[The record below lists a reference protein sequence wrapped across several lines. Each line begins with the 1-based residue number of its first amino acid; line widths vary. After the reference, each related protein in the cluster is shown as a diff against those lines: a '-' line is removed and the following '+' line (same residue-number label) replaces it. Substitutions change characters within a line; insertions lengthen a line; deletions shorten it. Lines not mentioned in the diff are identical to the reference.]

1 MAPPASASAS
11 SAKATALAAAGS
23 AASALWAAALAP
35 GSSPWLKTFVAGA
48 GFMSDAYDLFII
60 DVVKNVM
67 SELYPQSAAQ
77 TAAVSTAALVGAVLG
92 QLVFGALAD
101 KVGRRVIFM
110 VTLTLVVLSSLG
122 SATITD
128 DGKGAIYAQLAA
140 WRFLLGFGV
149 GGEYPLSATIT
160 SEGAATRSRGYAV
173 ALVFAMQGVGK
184 ILAAA
189 VNASCLSSGM
199 SLDSAWR
206 FALGFGSV
214 PGLLTVYHR
223 WKIEESH
230 HFKAVL
236 HADNGG
242 ARGEAEAAAEA
253 GAAAAAVEA
262 AAAIAAAGQ
271 GVGDGEV
278 ADLHRAAQH
287 HQAALGAEAIERGAG
302 AFDGEA
308 RSRGEVHREQ
318 RVGQAERAVWHLQ
331 RDGIRAF
338 ASRCAAQ
345 RGVEAGE
352 IGNMEDRVSD
362 AHGNPDGPLGAGQGR
377 ECVVLARSSMAGF

>member
-1 MAPPASASAS
+1 MAAAS
-11 SAKATALAAAGS
+11 SAAAA
-23 AASALWAAALAP
+23 LWQAALAP

-101 KVGRRVIFM
+101 KVGRRTIFM

-128 DGKGAIYAQLAA
+128 DGNGAIYAQLAA
-140 WRFLLGFGV
+140 WRFMLGFGV

-160 SEGAATRSRGYAV
+160 SEGAATRTRGYAV

-199 SLDSAWR
+199 SLDAAWR

-236 HADNGG
+236 HADNAG
-242 ARGEAEAAAEA
+242 ARGEA
-253 GAAAAAVEA
+253 AAAAAA
-262 AAAIAAAGQ
+262 AAEEGAAG
-271 GVGDGEV
+271 GAKAASDEADV
-278 ADLHRAAQH
+278 AD
-287 HQAALGAEAIERGAG
+287 GAVGAG
-302 AFDGEA
+302 A
-308 RSRGEVHREQ
+308 
-318 RVGQAERAVWHLQ
+318 
-331 RDGIRAF
+331 
-338 ASRCAAQ
+338 
-345 RGVEAGE
+345 
-352 IGNMEDRVSD
+352 
-362 AHGNPDGPLGAGQGR
+362 GAGAGSFTGVGGALSLASLSALAASAGAPAAPPTSNFQKWLVRKSDRSPLSCFAAR
-377 ECVVLARSSMAGF
+377 EGVRASQAKRAAP

>member
-1 MAPPASASAS
+1 MAPLAAAPALSSSSPLVAS
-11 SAKATALAAAGS
+11 ALAAASS
-23 AASALWAAALAP
+23 AAAALWQAALAP
-35 GSSPWLKTFVAGA
+35 GTSPWLKTFVAGA

-101 KVGRRVIFM
+101 KVGRRTIFM

-128 DGKGAIYAQLAA
+128 DGHGAIYAQLAA
-140 WRFLLGFGV
+140 WRFMLGFGV

-160 SEGAATRSRGYAV
+160 SEGAATRTRGYAV

-199 SLDSAWR
+199 SLDAAWR

-236 HADNGG
+236 HADNAG
-242 ARGEAEAAAEA
+242 ARGEA
-253 GAAAAAVEA
+253 AAAAAAEES
-262 AAAIAAAGQ
+262 AAG
-271 GVGDGEV
+271 GAKAASDELDLADGAV
-278 ADLHRAAQH
+278 
-287 HQAALGAEAIERGAG
+287 GAG
-302 AFDGEA
+302 ADAGAGSFTGVGGAPLGGALSLASLSALAASAGAPAAPPTSNFQKWLVRVTVA
-308 RSRGEVHREQ
+308 RACTRCFVTRLRASACA
-318 RVGQAERAVWHLQ
+318 QAERA
-331 RDGIRAF
+331 A
-338 ASRCAAQ
+338 
-345 RGVEAGE
+345 
-352 IGNMEDRVSD
+352 
-362 AHGNPDGPLGAGQGR
+362 P
-377 ECVVLARSSMAGF
+377 